1 MGRVFSKKYDVS
13 VSRKLEGIPDLL
25 AIHALKPDTYPY
37 LLASNTRGGTNSR
50 YSMLLSCPQE
60 IDVQFAGDNDCLD
73 SIAVDVA
80 QTCQQSEFPFCG
92 GWFVFLSYEYAQ
104 TIEPQVDFFPSE
116 TSLPIAFKTRIPAA
130 IVVDH
135 DEECAYIVV
144 EQEFG
149 DLQDAILEDIDSLP
163 QYGLDKLAIG
173 TISEDDPDCYLK
185 SLQSAKQYIRDGDIF
200 QANLSRN
207 WTVRFK
213 EHCDPIDLYYS
224 LSQSNPAQFAALVK
238 FRDQYII
245 SSSPE
250 RLISLRGGVAQS
262 RPIAGT
268 HPRGNTSKEDANLSR
283 LLLAHPKEQAEHVML
298 IDLVRNDLGRFCDAG
313 SIKVTEK
320 MVLETYEHVHHI
332 VSNIQGQ
339 VRKGSSVR
347 DIVHAVFP
355 GGTITGCPKV
365 RCMEI
370 ISELEQAPRG
380 PYTGSLGYIGLD
392 GQMDLNI
399 LIRTLLY
406 DQNTVSFRAGAGI
419 VHDSVPEKELM
430 ETRHKAKGLLNAI
443 KVDA

>member
-1 MGRVFSKKYDVS
+1 MTVS
-13 VSRKLEGIPDLL
+13 HKLEVIPDLL

-50 YSMLLSCPQE
+50 YSMLLSCPQQ
-60 IDVQFAGDNDCLD
+60 IDAQFIGDGDCLE
-73 SIAVDVA
+73 SITVDIA
-80 QTCQQSEFPFCG
+80 NSRRRSEIPFCG

-104 TIEPQVDFFPSE
+104 VIEPQVDYFPGDRSQ
-116 TSLPIAFKTRIPAA
+116 PVAFKTRIPAA
-130 IVVDH
+130 IVIDH
-135 DEECAYIVV
+135 CDGSAYIVI
-144 EQEFG
+144 EREYS
-149 DLQDAILEDIDSLP
+149 DLKASILEDIDSLP
-163 QYGLDKLAIG
+163 QYGLDKLAVG
-173 TISEDDPDCYLK
+173 TISEDAPDIYIE
-185 SLQSAKQYIRDGDIF
+185 SIHRAKQYIRDGDIF

-207 WTVRFK
+207 WTVGFDK
-213 EHCDPIDLYYS
+213 HCDPVDLYYS

-250 RLISLRGGVAQS
+250 RLISVRDGVAQS

-268 HPRGNTSKEDANLSR
+268 HPRGETPREDTDLSR

-298 IDLVRNDLGRFCDAG
+298 IDLVRNDLGRFCQAG
-313 SIKVTEK
+313 SIMVTEK
-320 MVLETYEHVHHI
+320 MVLESYEHVHHI
-332 VSNIQGQ
+332 VSNIEG
-339 VRKGSSVR
+339 RIRSGTSVR

-399 LIRTLLY
+399 LIRTLSY
-406 DQNTVSFRAGAGI
+406 AENTVSFRAGAGI
-419 VHDSVPEKELM
+419 VHDSIPEKELM

>member
-1 MGRVFSKKYDVS
+1 VIDHDQGCAYVIVEKEYS
-13 VSRKLEGIPDLL
+13 DL
-25 AIHALKPDTYPY
+25 
-37 LLASNTRGGTNSR
+37 
-50 YSMLLSCPQE
+50 
-60 IDVQFAGDNDCLD
+60 
-73 SIAVDVA
+73 
-80 QTCQQSEFPFCG
+80 
-92 GWFVFLSYEYAQ
+92 
-104 TIEPQVDFFPSE
+104 
-116 TSLPIAFKTRIPAA
+116 KTR
-130 IVVDH
+130 
-135 DEECAYIVV
+135 
-144 EQEFG
+144 
-149 DLQDAILEDIDSLP
+149 ILEDIYTPP
-163 QYGLDKLAIG
+163 QYGLDKLAVG
-173 TISEDDPDCYLK
+173 EISEDAAETYIE
-185 SLQSAKQYIRDGDIF
+185 SIQRAKQYIRDGDIF

-207 WTVRFK
+207 WTVNFK
-213 EHCDPIDLYYS
+213 QHCDPIDLYYS

-238 FRDQYII
+238 FQDQYII

-250 RLISLRGGVAQS
+250 RLISVNNGIAQS

-268 HPRGNTSKEDANLSR
+268 HPRGNTPSEDAELSR

-298 IDLVRNDLGRFCDAG
+298 IDLVRNDLGRFCQAG

-320 MVLETYEHVHHI
+320 MVLESYEHVHHI
-332 VSNIQGQ
+332 VSNIEGR
-339 VRKGSSVR
+339 VRTGMSVR

-392 GQMDLNI
+392 GRMDLNI

-406 DQNTVSFRAGAGI
+406 DRNTVSFRAGAGI

-443 KVDA
+443 KVHD